1 MHCEIKVI
9 KFGPSLKMLEINV
22 SMMHRFR
29 IGCLFT
35 NSEFTWVRKRKVRIK
50 LSYNFFTRKMDK
62 KMYRPLINLELNS
75 SGEEVSDTESC
86 SSEDSLEFRNV
97 PAPVLRQ
104 NSEQNLSSS
113 LGDISSSMTG
123 DDIDNFFNSC
133 GMGGGSNGGEEGDDV
148 DIFGDNNSSRP
159 STPSTIP
166 MDAADAAELFCSD
179 IEEEGDTVD
188 NAATA
193 PPTAVEP
200 LDEESALL
208 SLGNLRLHEES
219 PVVALERR
227 TNVHLRRGFEQPTTV
242 GNGGVGVNNFPTGNG
257 MSERQLRQHRL
268 HLWVQSQ
275 EIRTDQ

>member
-1 MHCEIKVI
+1 M
-9 KFGPSLKMLEINV
+9 
-22 SMMHRFR
+22 
-29 IGCLFT
+29 
-35 NSEFTWVRKRKVRIK
+35 
-50 LSYNFFTRKMDK
+50 YK
-62 KMYRPLINLELNS
+62 KMYRPLINIELNS
-75 SGEEVSDTESC
+75 SGEEEVSDTEFC